1 MRKTV
6 SSQKEAHGGHL
17 APRTALM
24 SVAMTVDQG
33 VPARRPAR
41 VGIRDVAAAAG
52 VSITTVSDALNGK
65 GRLPDSTR
73 VHVREVADR
82 LGYRPSAAARTL
94 RTGRSGLIGL
104 TTTNHAAEPF
114 ALTEYGWFTELVRA
128 ATGAALDRGY
138 ALVVLPTSSR
148 HDVWSNVALDGTI
161 VVDPAED
168 DPMVRELLRRGVP
181 VVTGGH
187 PGDSTVHGWVDID
200 HALAM
205 GTVLGHFADAGAQR
219 IAVLAAGE
227 GTYARRSVAAY
238 QAWCAE
244 HGREP
249 LIETYVLGRPGA
261 AGEAAGRLFDRPAG
275 ERPDAVY
282 GIQEGCGAELL
293 AAARTRGLRVPEDV
307 LVAGCGEDAA
317 ATSGDPAL
325 TTLSLQPR
333 VAGSSAVELLVG
345 VIEDDAQG
353 PGPRIPAQ
361 RTVPIRLSVRDSSM
375 RTAAARAAQGIQA
388 VPGG

>member
-1 MRKTV
+1 MRRMV
-6 SSQKEAHGGHL
+6 SSQKEAHARHQM
-17 APRTALM
+17 PRTALL
-24 SVAMTVDQG
+24 SLAMTVDQG
-33 VPARRPAR
+33 APGRRPAR

-200 HALAM
+200 HVLAM
-205 GTVLGHFADAGAQR
+205 ETVLDHLAEAGAR
-219 IAVLAAGE
+219 RVALLASRE
-227 GTYARRSVAAY
+227 GTYARRCVEAY
-238 QAWCAE
+238 EAWCAVR
-244 HGREP
+244 GSEP
-249 LIETYVLGRPGA
+249 LVEAYPPGTSGAVA
-261 AGEAAGRLFDRPAG
+261 AAAGRLLDLPADR
-275 ERPDAVY
+275 RPDAVY
-282 GIQEGCGAELL
+282 GLHEGCGGELM
-293 AAARTRGLRVPEDV
+293 AAARARGLRVPEDL
-307 LVAGCGEDAA
+307 LVAACGEESAHAA
-317 ATSGDPAL
+317 EPGL

-345 VIEDDAQG
+345 VIEDDANL
-353 PGPRIPAQ
+353 PGPRVPAQ
-361 RTVPIRLSVRDSSM
+361 RTVPIRLSVRASTRRGS
-375 RTAAARAAQGIQA
+375 TAF
-388 VPGG
+388 

>member
-6 SSQKEAHGGHL
+6 SSQREAHARQL
-17 APRTALM
+17 APGTALD
-24 SVAMTVDQG
+24 SVPMTVDQG
-33 VPARRPAR
+33 VPGRRPAR

-104 TTTNHAAEPF
+104 TTANHAAEPF

-187 PGDSTVHGWVDID
+187 PGDSVVHGWVDID
-200 HALAM
+200 HTLAM
-205 GTVLGHFADAGAQR
+205 DTVLDHLADAGAR
-219 IAVLAAGE
+219 RVALLAADE
-227 GTYARRSVAAY
+227 GMYARRCVAAY
-238 QAWCAE
+238 EAWCTA
-244 HGREP
+244 HDREP
-249 LIETYVLGRPGA
+249 LVETYPLGVPGA
-261 AGEAAGRLFDRPAG
+261 AAGAAARLMDRPAG

-282 GIQEGCGAELL
+282 GLHEGGGTELL
-293 AAARTRGLRVPEDV
+293 AAARARGLRVPDDL
-307 LVAGCGEDAA
+307 LVACCGEDTPQAA
-317 ATSGDPAL
+317 AEPAL
-325 TTLSLQPR
+325 TTVSLQPR
-333 VAGSSAVELLVG
+333 VTGSSAVELLVG
-345 VIEDDAQG
+345 VIEAEASARSDR
-353 PGPRIPAQ
+353 PGTRVPAQ
-361 RTVPIRLSVRDSSM
+361 RTVPVRLSVRAST
-375 RTAAARAAQGIQA
+375 RRVAPRI
-388 VPGG
+388 

>member
-1 MRKTV
+1 
-6 SSQKEAHGGHL
+6 
-17 APRTALM
+17 
-24 SVAMTVDQG
+24 MTVDQG
-33 VPARRPAR
+33 VPGRRPAR

-65 GRLPDSTR
+65 GRLPDTTR

-114 ALTEYGWFTELVRA
+114 ALSEYGWFTELVRA

-205 GTVLGHFADAGAQR
+205 ETVLDHLAEGGARR
-219 IAVLAAGE
+219 IALLAAEE
-227 GTYARRSVAAY
+227 GTYSRRCVEAY
-238 QAWCAE
+238 QEWCAAQE
-244 HGREP
+244 RAP
-249 LIETYVLGRPGA
+249 LVESYPVGAPGA
-261 AGEAAGRLFDRPAG
+261 AGAAAARLLDRAPG
-275 ERPDAVY
+275 DRPDAVY
-282 GIQEGCGAELL
+282 GLHEGGGAELL
-293 AAARTRGLRVPEDV
+293 AAARSRGLRVPED
-307 LVAGCGEDAA
+307 LLIACCGEDSPHTAA
-317 ATSGDPAL
+317 AEPAL

-345 VIEDDAQG
+345 VIEDDAAR

-361 RTVPIRLSVRDSSM
+361 RTVPIRLSVRAST
-375 RTAAARAAQGIQA
+375 RR
-388 VPGG
+388 GGSGS

>member
-1 MRKTV
+1 
-6 SSQKEAHGGHL
+6 
-17 APRTALM
+17 
-24 SVAMTVDQG
+24 MTVDQG
-33 VPARRPAR
+33 VPRRRPAR

-73 VHVREVADR
+73 LHVREIADR

-148 HDVWSNVALDGTI
+148 HDVWGNVALDGTI
-161 VVDPAED
+161 VVDPVED

-187 PGDSTVHGWVDID
+187 PGTSVVHGWVDID
-200 HALAM
+200 HTLAM
-205 GTVLGHFADAGAQR
+205 RTVLDHLAENGGR
-219 IAVLAAGE
+219 RVGLLAAE
-227 GTYARRSVAAY
+227 NGTYARRSVEAY
-238 QAWCAE
+238 RAWCAE
-244 HGREP
+244 QGAAPIVEAYP
-249 LIETYVLGRPGA
+249 LGGPGA
-261 AGEAAGRLFDRPAG
+261 AALAAGRLLDRAPE
-275 ERPDAVY
+275 ERPDAVF
-282 GIQEGCGAELL
+282 GLHEGGGAELL
-293 AAARTRGLRVPEDV
+293 AAARARGLRVPDDL
-307 LVAGCGEDAA
+307 LVAGCGEDAPH
-317 ATSGDPAL
+317 TSAEPPM

-333 VAGSSAVELLVG
+333 ITGSSAVELLVG
-345 VIEDDAQG
+345 VIEDQTARAARHR
-353 PGPRIPAQ
+353 PTRL
-361 RTVPIRLSVRDSSM
+361 TVPIRLS
-375 RTAAARAAQGIQA
+375 ARASTRRRT
-388 VPGG
+388 PGF

>member
-1 MRKTV
+1 
-6 SSQKEAHGGHL
+6 
-17 APRTALM
+17 
-24 SVAMTVDQG
+24 MTVDQG
-33 VPARRPAR
+33 VPRRRPAR

-65 GRLPDSTR
+65 GRLPESTR
-73 VHVREVADR
+73 LHVREIADR

-114 ALTEYGWFTELVRA
+114 ALSEYGWFTELVRA

-161 VVDPAED
+161 VVDPADD

-187 PGDSTVHGWVDID
+187 PGASVVHGWVDID

-205 GTVLGHFADAGAQR
+205 DTVLDHLAEAGGRR
-219 IAVLAAGE
+219 IALLAAEDGR
-227 GTYARRSVAAY
+227 YARRCVEAY
-238 QAWCAE
+238 RDWCAA
-244 HGREP
+244 HGAVP
-249 LIETYVLGRPGA
+249 LVETYPLGRSGA
-261 AGEAAGRLFDRPAG
+261 ASAAAGRLLDRTQDD
-275 ERPDAVY
+275 RPDAVY
-282 GIQEGCGAELL
+282 GLHEGCGPELL
-293 AAARTRGLRVPEDV
+293 AAARTRGLRVPDDL
-307 LVAGCGEDAA
+307 LVACCGEDAPHA
-317 ATSGDPAL
+317 SAEPPL

-333 VAGSSAVELLVG
+333 ITGTSAVELLVG
-345 VIEDDAQG
+345 VIEDHAARTG
-353 PGPRIPAQ
+353 RPSPTRH
-361 RTVPIRLSVRDSSM
+361 TVPIRLTVRAST
-375 RTAAARAAQGIQA
+375 RR
-388 VPGG
+388 GGTGF